1 MHAKFSRLATTGFI
15 ENVITKNNFA
25 MCFSLRQSRIYLSFI
40 VAIFFLDYGSP
51 MAQVDNLVQGHAVQM
66 NGFVGEKLANAA
78 GNRVFAQDV
87 NRLIEPFRHRDE
99 ARCWQTEFWGK
110 WFTSAVLAYR
120 YKPDAASKAVLDKAV
135 ADLLKTQT
143 ADGYIGNYKATNLLE
158 QWDIWGRKYCLLGLL
173 DYYDIT
179 KDENTLAAASR
190 LADNLLSDL
199 SARGDTIVTKGNHRG
214 MAASSV
220 LEPMCLLYTR
230 TKNKKYLDAAEKIVA
245 QWETPAGPQLIS
257 KASVDV
263 ASRFPNPGPEK
274 WFSWLQGQKSYEM
287 MSCYEGLLE
296 LYRITRN
303 PLYKQAVE
311 KTWQNILDTEI
322 NAAGS
327 GSAVECWFG
336 GKQLQANSIYKY
348 QETCVT
354 VTWIKLSQQ
363 LLRLT
368 GESKYA
374 DAIEIAYY
382 NALLGAMSPDGR
394 HWAQYTPLAGRRME
408 GEEHCNMGL
417 NCCIASGPRGL
428 FTLPHTT
435 VMSAANGISINF
447 FVDGVYESVSP
458 KKQKLTVNQQTQYPR
473 NGNIIAKISL
483 TKPEQFEL
491 RIRIPQWSLN
501 TTMKVNGEPI
511 TGITAGEFK
520 KVTRTWKNGDEIEL
534 TFDMNTRL
542 QTLGKNPS
550 YVAFMRGPVLFARDT
565 RLGGPELAAVLR
577 PVKTKEGGFI
587 LTDTISGKKDV
598 WMEVK
603 GLFAPESYP
612 ENREKPMQISL
623 CDYASAGNGAETSY
637 FVVWMAQ
644 LVDARQTRQ

>member
-1 MHAKFSRLATTGFI
+1 
-15 ENVITKNNFA
+15 
-25 MCFSLRQSRIYLSFI
+25 MCFPLRKLKSVLSLVVTIL
-40 VAIFFLDYGSP
+40 FLNNGSSV
-51 MAQVDNLVQGHAVQM
+51 AQVDNLVAGHAVKI
-66 NGFVGEKLANAA
+66 NGFIGEKLANASA
-78 GNRVFAQDV
+78 NRVYAQDV
-87 NRLIEPFRHRDE
+87 NRLVEPFKHRDE
-99 ARCWQTEFWGK
+99 TRCWQTEFWGK

-120 YKPDAASKAVLDKAV
+120 YQPTAASKAVLDKAV

-143 ADGYIGNYKATNLLE
+143 PDGYIGNYKATNLLD
-158 QWDIWGRKYCLLGLL
+158 QWDIWGRKYCLLGLI

-179 KDENTLAAASR
+179 KDKNTLAAASK

-220 LEPMCLLYTR
+220 LEPLCLLYTR
-230 TKNKKYLDAAEKIVA
+230 TKNNKYLEAAEKIVA
-245 QWETPAGPQLIS
+245 QWETPVGPQLIS

-274 WFSWLQGQKSYEM
+274 WFSWMQGQKSYEM

-296 LYRITRN
+296 LYRITGN
-303 PLYKQAVE
+303 SLYKQAVE
-311 KTWQNILDTEI
+311 KTWQNILETEI

-327 GSAVECWFG
+327 GSAIECWFG

-435 VMSAANGISINF
+435 VMTAANGISINF

-458 KKQKLTVNQQTQYPR
+458 KKQKVTVNQQTQYPR
-473 NGNIIAKISL
+473 NGHVIASIEL
-483 TKPEQFEL
+483 AKPESFEL
-491 RIRIPQWSLN
+491 RIRIPEWSTN
-501 TTMKVNGEPI
+501 STVKVNGEMI
-511 TGITAGEFK
+511 TGVTAGNFLK
-520 KVTRTWKNGDEIEL
+520 LTRTWKKGDQVEL
-534 TFDMNTRL
+534 AFDMTTRL
-542 QTLGKNPS
+542 QTLGKNPT

-565 RLGGPELAAVLR
+565 RLGGPELTAILK
-577 PVKTKEGGFI
+577 PVKTKDGGFN
-587 LTDTISGKKDV
+587 LTDTTTGKKDI
-598 WMEVK
+598 WIEVK

-612 ENREKPMQISL
+612 ENREKPMQVSL
-623 CDYASAGNGAETSY
+623 CDYASAGNGAQASY
-637 FVVWMAQ
+637 FVVWMPQ
-644 LVDARQTRQ
+644 LLDARIGR

>member
-1 MHAKFSRLATTGFI
+1 
-15 ENVITKNNFA
+15 
-25 MCFSLRQSRIYLSFI
+25 
-40 VAIFFLDYGSP
+40 
-51 MAQVDNLVQGHAVQM
+51 
-66 NGFVGEKLANAA
+66 
-78 GNRVFAQDV
+78 
-87 NRLIEPFRHRDE
+87 
-99 ARCWQTEFWGK
+99 
-110 WFTSAVLAYR
+110 
-120 YKPDAASKAVLDKAV
+120 
-135 ADLLKTQT
+135 
-143 ADGYIGNYKATNLLE
+143 
-158 QWDIWGRKYCLLGLL
+158 
-173 DYYDIT
+173 
-179 KDENTLAAASR
+179 
-190 LADNLLSDL
+190 
-199 SARGDTIVTKGNHRG
+199 
-214 MAASSV
+214 
-220 LEPMCLLYTR
+220 
-230 TKNKKYLDAAEKIVA
+230 
-245 QWETPAGPQLIS
+245 
-257 KASVDV
+257 
-263 ASRFPNPGPEK
+263 
-274 WFSWLQGQKSYEM
+274 
-287 MSCYEGLLE
+287 
-296 LYRITRN
+296 
-303 PLYKQAVE
+303 
-311 KTWQNILDTEI
+311 
-322 NAAGS
+322 
-327 GSAVECWFG
+327 
-336 GKQLQANSIYKY
+336 
-348 QETCVT
+348 
-354 VTWIKLSQQ
+354 
-363 LLRLT
+363 
-368 GESKYA
+368 
-374 DAIEIAYY
+374 
-382 NALLGAMSPDGR
+382 MSPDGR